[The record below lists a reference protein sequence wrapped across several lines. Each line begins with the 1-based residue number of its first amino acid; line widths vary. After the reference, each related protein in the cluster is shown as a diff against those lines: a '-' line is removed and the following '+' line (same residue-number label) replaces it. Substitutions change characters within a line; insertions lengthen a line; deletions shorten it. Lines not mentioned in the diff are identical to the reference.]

1 MDEPLSNRERG
12 SIRRRLAYLQKLKE
26 LQLRDLGGF
35 VFELHRFGQTR
46 DELVLAKLAALR
58 ETDEELRRLAGALGE
73 QATAEVRTPGIG
85 GQCPQCGEL
94 HASTARFCAS
104 CGFDLRQ
111 SAALAALQP

>member
-35 VFELHRFGQTR
+35 VFELHRFGETR
-46 DELVLAKLAALR
+46 DALVLAKLDAVR
-58 ETDEELRRLAGALGE
+58 ETDEELRELARRLGE
-73 QATAEVRTPGIG
+73 EVTADVRTPGVG

-111 SAALAALQP
+111 SAALAELRP